1 MDEAFMDMPTH
12 CEQLHPQSLLMELN
26 WVCGWFQRILKIK
39 QSDDAPQ
46 ILICDRSPLSAVFY
60 TSNNNGLLL
69 APVIQAQIAELKQAA
84 KIDIYTVHV
93 KCDEDVLWNRIQ
105 QRLAVEPERAMYKED
120 SFAWMQ
126 EVKHFYD
133 NFPSWDFQVENN
145 GQNIATLKQVIGE
158 VLLQMRA
165 KHPILREANLKL
177 DRHLLV
183 HSAPPKR
190 ALLSLTKSE

>member
-1 MDEAFMDMPTH
+1 MDMPTH

-39 QSDDAPQ
+39 QSDAPQ
-46 ILICDRSPLSAVFY
+46 VLICDRSPLSAVFY
-60 TSNNNGLLL
+60 TSNSNGVLL
-69 APVIQAQIAELKQAA
+69 APVIKAQILELKQVA

-93 KCDEDVLWNRIQ
+93 KCDEDVLWSRIQ
-105 QRLAVEPERAMYKED
+105 QRLAVEPERAVYKED
-120 SFAWMQ
+120 SLAWMQ

-133 NFPSWDFQVENN
+133 NFPSWDFEVENN
-145 GQNIATLKQVIGE
+145 GQNIGTLKQVIAE

-165 KHPILREANLKL
+165 KHPILRDNANLKL

-190 ALLSLTKSE
+190 ALLSTKGE